1 VALRRGF
8 RSFIALFALL
18 SVAAPARTEEQVK
31 IGIGFGLAFL
41 PTYICEDLKLVEKYG
56 KEQHLTVKASYER
69 LLSAA
74 AVQDAIASRAIDM
87 GPFGTAPLLTAWEK
101 GKETKD
107 TRRQIFAVSGM
118 TTMPLVL
125 LSDQPRMRS
134 IADLRPS
141 SDRIAMPTLTAP
153 QMYVVEMQS
162 EKVLGQ
168 YDRLRDQVVALSHAD
183 AIAALFSGDGP
194 ATAYFA
200 SPPFTQIALKDSK
213 IHRILSSEDVIGG
226 KSSFLM
232 IGATKSYIE
241 AHPKIPEIVDKA
253 MDEAA
258 RLIHDDPRR
267 AAQIYL
273 EHEPS
278 KALDAADIEAVLRA
292 NMDEFG
298 SPVGGIQAFADFMG
312 RHGELKAPP
321 QSWKEIVAPALLNS
335 PSL

>member
-1 VALRRGF
+1 LRRGSF
-8 RSFIALFALL
+8 YSFIALCALSAL
-18 SVAAPARTEEQVK
+18 ALPAHAEDQVK

-56 KEQHLTVKASYER
+56 KEQHLTVKVGYER

-87 GPFGTAPLLTAWEK
+87 GPFGTPPLLAAWEK

-125 LSDQPRMRS
+125 LSDQPRVRT
-134 IADLRPS
+134 IADLRS
-141 SDRIAMPTLTAP
+141 SDRIAVPTLTAP
-153 QMYVVEMQS
+153 QMYLLEMQS

-168 YDRLRDQVVALSHAD
+168 YDRLRDQVITLSHAD

-226 KSSFLM
+226 KASFLI

-241 AHPKIPEIVDKA
+241 AHPKIPEIIDKA
-253 MDEAA
+253 IDEAA
-258 RLIHDDPRR
+258 RLIRDDPRR
-267 AAQIYL
+267 ASQIYL

-278 KALDAADIEAVLRA
+278 KALDAADIEAVLIA
-292 NMDEFG
+292 NKDEFG
-298 SPVGGIQAFADFMG
+298 SPVQGIQAFADFMG
-312 RHGELKAPP
+312 RHGELKGPP

-335 PSL
+335 PSS

>member
-1 VALRRGF
+1 LRRRWF
-8 RSFIALFALL
+8 YSLIVLCALSAM
-18 SVAAPARTEEQVK
+18 ARPACADEQVK

-56 KEQHLTVKASYER
+56 KEQHLTIRVSYER
-69 LLSAA
+69 FLSAA
-74 AVQDAIASRAIDM
+74 AVQDAIASRTIDM

-125 LSDQPRMRS
+125 LSDQPRVRS

-141 SDRIAMPTLTAP
+141 DRIAVPTLTAP
-153 QMYVVEMQS
+153 QMYLLEMQS

-168 YDRLRDQVVALSHAD
+168 YDRLRDEVVALSHAD

-200 SPPFTQIALKDSK
+200 SPPFTEIALKDSK
-213 IHRILSSEDVIGG
+213 MHRILSSEDVIGG
-226 KSSFLM
+226 KASFLI

-278 KALDAADIEAVLRA
+278 KALDAADIEAVLRE
-292 NMDEFG
+292 NKDGFG
-298 SPVGGIQAFADFMG
+298 SPVGGVQAFADFMG
-312 RHGELKAPP
+312 RHGELKTPP
-321 QSWKEIVAPALLNS
+321 QSWKEIVAPALLIS
-335 PSL
+335 PSS

>member
-1 VALRRGF
+1 M
-8 RSFIALFALL
+8 
-18 SVAAPARTEEQVK
+18 SVPARAEEQVK

-41 PTYICEDLKLVEKYG
+41 PTYICEDLRLVEKYG
-56 KEQHLTVKASYER
+56 KEQHLALRASYER
-69 LLSAA
+69 FLGAR
-74 AVQDAIASRAIDM
+74 AVQDAIASRTIDM
-87 GPFGTAPLLTAWEK
+87 GPFGTAPLLAAWEE
-101 GKETKD
+101 GQETKN
-107 TRRQIFAVSGM
+107 TRGPIFAVSGM

-125 LSDQPRMRS
+125 LSDQPRVRT

-141 SDRIAMPTLTAP
+141 DHIAMPTLTAP
-153 QMYVVEMQS
+153 QMYLLKMQS

-213 IHRILSSEDVIGG
+213 IHRILNSEDVIGG
-226 KSSFLM
+226 KASFLI

-241 AHPKIPEIVDKA
+241 AHPKIPEIVEKA

-258 RLIHDDPRR
+258 RLIHDDPKR

-278 KALDAADIEAVLRA
+278 KALDTADIEAVLKE
-292 NMDEFG
+292 NKDGFG
-298 SPVGGIQAFADFMG
+298 SPVEGTQAFADFMA
-312 RHGELKAPP
+312 RHGEVKTPP
-321 QSWKEIVAPALLNS
+321 QTWKEIVAPALLSS
-335 PSL
+335 PST

>member
-1 VALRRGF
+1 LRRSWLY
-8 RSFIALFALL
+8 SFITLCALSAL
-18 SVAAPARTEEQVK
+18 AAPVHADDRVK
-31 IGIGFGLAFL
+31 IGIGFGVAFL
-41 PTYICEDLKLVEKYG
+41 PSYICEDLKLVEKFG
-56 KEQHLTVKASYER
+56 KEQHLNIRASYER
-69 LLSAA
+69 LLGAA
-74 AVQDAIASRAIDM
+74 AVQGAVDSRAIDM

-107 TRRQIFAVSGM
+107 TRRQIFVVSGV
-118 TTMPLVL
+118 TTMPLTL
-125 LSDQPRMRS
+125 LSDQPRVRGL
-134 IADLRPS
+134 ADLRP

-153 QMYVVEMQS
+153 QMYLLEMQS

-168 YDRLRDQVVALSHAD
+168 FDRLRDQVVTLSHAD
-183 AIAALFSGDGP
+183 AIAALFSGGGP

-213 IHRILSSEDVIGG
+213 VHRILGSEDVIGG
-226 KSSFLM
+226 KASFLV
-232 IGATKSYIE
+232 IGATKSYVE
-241 AHPKIPEIVDKA
+241 AHPKISDIVDKA

-278 KALDAADIEAVLRA
+278 KALDAADVEAVLKA
-292 NMDEFG
+292 NKDDFG
-298 SPVGGIQAFADFMG
+298 SPVQGIKAFADFMG

-321 QSWKEIVAPALLNS
+321 RSWKEIVVPALLNS
-335 PSL
+335 PSS

>member
-1 VALRRGF
+1 LRRGRF
-8 RSFIALFALL
+8 YRLIVLLALSAM
-18 SVAAPARTEEQVK
+18 AAPARAEEQVK

-56 KEQHLTVKASYER
+56 KEQHLNIRASYER
-69 LLSAA
+69 FLGAGP
-74 AVQDAIASRAIDM
+74 VQDAIASQTIDM
-87 GPFGTAPLLTAWEK
+87 GPFGVAPLLTAWEK

-107 TRRQIFAVSGM
+107 SRRQIFAVSGM
-118 TTMPLVL
+118 TTMPLAL
-125 LSDQPRMRS
+125 LSDQPRVRS
-134 IADLRPS
+134 IADLRP

-153 QMYVVEMQS
+153 QMYLLEMQS

-183 AIAALFSGDGP
+183 AIAALFGGDGP
-194 ATAYFA
+194 PTAYFA
-200 SPPFTQIALKDSK
+200 SPPFTQIALKGSK

-226 KSSFLM
+226 KASFLI

-241 AHPKIPEIVDKA
+241 AHQKIPEIIDKA
-253 MDEAA
+253 IDEAA

-278 KALDAADIEAVLRA
+278 KALDAADIEAVLRENKDA
-292 NMDEFG
+292 FG
-298 SPVGGIQAFADFMG
+298 NPVGGVQAFADLMG
-312 RHGELKAPP
+312 RHGELKTPP
-321 QSWKEIVAPALLNS
+321 QSWKEIVAPALLSS
-335 PSL
+335 PST

>member
-1 VALRRGF
+1 VTLRRGL

-18 SVAAPARTEEQVK
+18 SVAAPARAEEQVK

-74 AVQDAIASRAIDM
+74 AVQDAIALRAIDM

-141 SDRIAMPTLTAP
+141 DRIAMPTLTAP
-153 QMYVVEMQS
+153 QMYVLEMQS

-168 YDRLRDQVVALSHAD
+168 FDRLRNQVVALSHAD

-200 SPPFTQIALKDSK
+200 SPPFTQITLKDSM

-278 KALDAADIEAVLRA
+278 KALDAADIEGVLKE
-292 NMDEFG
+292 NKDGFG
-298 SPVGGIQAFADFMG
+298 SAVEGTQAFADFMG

-335 PSL
+335 PSS

>member
-18 SVAAPARTEEQVK
+18 SVAAPARAEEQVK

-41 PTYICEDLKLVEKYG
+41 PTYICEDLKLVEKYA

-107 TRRQIFAVSGM
+107 TRRQIFAISGV

-125 LSDQPRMRS
+125 LSDQPRVRS
-134 IADLRPS
+134 IADLRP

-153 QMYVVEMQS
+153 QTYVLEMQS

-168 YDRLRDQVVALSHAD
+168 YDRLRDQV
-183 AIAALFSGDGP
+183 SGDGL

-200 SPPFTQIALKDSK
+200 SPPFTQMALKDSK

-226 KSSFLM
+226 KESFLV
-232 IGATKSYIE
+232 IGATKNYIE
-241 AHPKIPEIVDKA
+241 VHPKIPEIIDKA

-258 RLIHDDPRR
+258 RLPDP
-267 AAQIYL
+267 
-273 EHEPS
+273 
-278 KALDAADIEAVLRA
+278 
-292 NMDEFG
+292 
-298 SPVGGIQAFADFMG
+298 
-312 RHGELKAPP
+312 
-321 QSWKEIVAPALLNS
+321 
-335 PSL
+335 

>member
-1 VALRRGF
+1 LRRRWF
-8 RSFIALFALL
+8 YCLITLLALCA
-18 SVAAPARTEEQVK
+18 VARPACADEQIK

-56 KEQHLTVKASYER
+56 KEQHLTTRASYDR
-69 LLSAA
+69 FLGAA
-74 AVQDAIASRAIDM
+74 AVQDAITSRTIDM
-87 GPFGTAPLLTAWEK
+87 GPFGTAPLLTAWER

-107 TRRQIFAVSGM
+107 MRRQIFAVSGM
-118 TTMPLVL
+118 TTMPLAL
-125 LSDQPRMRS
+125 LSNQPRVRTIS
-134 IADLRPS
+134 DLRPS
-141 SDRIAMPTLTAP
+141 DRIAIPTLTSP
-153 QMYVVEMQS
+153 QMYLLEMQS

-183 AIAALFSGDGP
+183 AIAALFGGDGP
-194 ATAYFA
+194 AIGYFA

-213 IHRILSSEDVIGG
+213 IHRILSSENVIGG
-226 KSSFLM
+226 KASFL
-232 IGATKSYIE
+232 IVGANKSYIE

-278 KALDAADIEAVLRA
+278 KALDAADIEAVLRENKDA
-292 NMDEFG
+292 FG
-298 SPVGGIQAFADFMG
+298 SPVEGIQAVADFMG

-321 QSWKEIVAPALLNS
+321 QSWKEIVAPSLLNS
-335 PSL
+335 PSS

>member
-1 VALRRGF
+1 LRRSLFYSFVALC
-8 RSFIALFALL
+8 ALSAL
-18 SVAAPARTEEQVK
+18 APQAYAEDQVK

-56 KEQHLTVKASYER
+56 KEQHLNIRASYER
-69 LLSAA
+69 FLGAGP
-74 AVQDAIASRAIDM
+74 VQEAIASRAIDM

-107 TRRQIFAVSGM
+107 TRRQIFAVSSM

-125 LSDQPRMRS
+125 LSNQPGVRT
-134 IADLRPS
+134 IANLRS
-141 SDRIAMPTLTAP
+141 SDRIAIPTLTSP
-153 QMYVVEMQS
+153 QMYMLEMQS

-183 AIAALFSGDGP
+183 AVAALFSGDGP
-194 ATAYFA
+194 VTAYFA
-200 SPPFTQIALKDSK
+200 SPPFTQIALKDLK

-226 KSSFLM
+226 KASFLM

-241 AHPKIPEIVDKA
+241 AHPKIPEIIDKA

-258 RLIHDDPRR
+258 RLIRDDPRR

-273 EHEPS
+273 EHEPF
-278 KALDAADIEAVLRA
+278 KALDAADIEAVLKA
-292 NMDEFG
+292 NKDEFG
-298 SPVGGIQAFADFMG
+298 SPVEGIQAFADFMS

-335 PSL
+335 PSS

>member
-1 VALRRGF
+1 VLLRRAWF
-8 RSFIALFALL
+8 HSVIALLAL
-18 SVAAPARTEEQVK
+18 SIAAPARAEEQIK

-56 KEQHLTVKASYER
+56 KEQHLAIKASYER

-74 AVQDAIASRAIDM
+74 AVQDAIASRAIDI

-125 LSDQPRMRS
+125 LSDQARVRD

-141 SDRIAMPTLTAP
+141 DRIVMPTLTAP
-153 QMYVVEMQS
+153 QMYLLEMQS
-162 EKVLGQ
+162 ERVLGQ

-183 AIAALFSGDGP
+183 AIAALFRGDGP
-194 ATAYFA
+194 AAAYFA

-226 KSSFLM
+226 KASFLL

-241 AHPKIPEIVDKA
+241 AHPKIPEIIDKA

-258 RLIHDDPRR
+258 HLIHDDPRR

-273 EHEPS
+273 KHEPS

-292 NMDEFG
+292 NKDEFG
-298 SPVGGIQAFADFMG
+298 SPVKGTQAFADFMG
-312 RHGELKAPP
+312 RHGELKTPP
-321 QSWKEIVAPALLNS
+321 QSWKDIVAPALLNS
-335 PSL
+335 PNS

>member
-1 VALRRGF
+1 MVLRRSWF
-8 RSFIALFALL
+8 HSVIALFLL
-18 SVAAPARTEEQVK
+18 SVPAVPAHAEEQVK

-41 PTYICEDLKLVEKYG
+41 PTYICEDMKLVEKYG
-56 KEQHLTVKASYER
+56 KEQHLAIKASYER

-74 AVQDAIASRAIDM
+74 AVQDAIGSRTIGM
-87 GPFGTAPLLTAWEK
+87 GPFGTAPLLTAWQK

-118 TTMPLVL
+118 TTVPLVL
-125 LSDQPRMRS
+125 LSGERRVRS
-134 IADLRPS
+134 IADLRPT
-141 SDRIAMPTLTAP
+141 DRIALPTLTAP
-153 QMYVVEMQS
+153 QMYLLEMQS
-162 EKVLGQ
+162 EKVLGP
-168 YDRLRDQVVALSHAD
+168 YDRLRDQVVALSHTD

-194 ATAYFA
+194 TAYFA

-232 IGATKSYIE
+232 IGAAKSYIE
-241 AHPKIPEIVDKA
+241 AHPKIPEIIDKA

-278 KALDAADIEAVLRA
+278 KALDAADIEVVLRA
-292 NMDEFG
+292 NKDEFG
-298 SPVGGIQAFADFMG
+298 SPVEGIQAFADFMG

-335 PSL
+335 PSS

>member
-1 VALRRGF
+1 MQRGWLH
-8 RSFIALFALL
+8 SVIAFCAL
-18 SVAAPARTEEQVK
+18 SVLASPARAEEQVK

-56 KEQHLTVKASYER
+56 KEQHLTIRASYER
-69 LLSAA
+69 LRGAG
-74 AVQDAIASRAIDM
+74 AVQDAIVSRTIDM
-87 GPFGTAPLLTAWEK
+87 GPFGAAPLLTAWEE
-101 GKETKD
+101 GRATKD
-107 TRRQIFAVSGM
+107 TRRQIFVVSGM
-118 TTMPLVL
+118 TTMPLAL
-125 LSDQPRMRS
+125 LSNQPRVRT

-141 SDRIAMPTLTAP
+141 DHIAMPMLTAP
-153 QMYVVEMQS
+153 QMYLLEMQS

-168 YDRLRDQVVALSHAD
+168 YDRLRDQVVALSPAD
-183 AIAALFSGDGP
+183 SIDALFSDDGP

-213 IHRILSSEDVIGG
+213 IHRVLSSRDVIGG
-226 KSSFLM
+226 KASFL
-232 IGATKSYIE
+232 IVGATKSYIE
-241 AHPKIPEIVDKA
+241 AHPKIPEIIVKA

-278 KALDAADIEAVLRA
+278 KALDAADIEAVLKE
-292 NMDEFG
+292 NKDEFG
-298 SPVGGIQAFADFMG
+298 SPVEGIQAFADFMS
-312 RHGELKAPP
+312 RHGELKTPP

-335 PSL
+335 PST